1 MEKLKRSRL
10 FNRLNSMSIRM
21 SFVLYALFSLLI
33 GIIICILLISMVDKY
48 RINLNYKY
56 ENMSTRYD
64 IPENGSF
71 TATYSNDQTKYTIFD
86 TKGNEIC
93 KFNVDYQKEIDN
105 LYKNIKKSDYNIGL
119 DLSGKMFTSVEFA
132 EKIDEILP
140 RNSNITFIIGG
151 SLGLNDEIRNLC
163 DELISF
169 SKMTFPHGL
178 FRGIL
183 LEQIYRA
190 CKINNHEMYHK

>member
-1 MEKLKRSRL
+1 MEKLKRIRW

-71 TATYSNDQTKYTIFD
+71 TAAYSNDQTKYTIFD
-86 TKGNEIC
+86 TKETRYASSMLI
-93 KFNVDYQKEIDN
+93 
-105 LYKNIKKSDYNIGL
+105 IKKNAQYTNMSIRTMFHISKFYLILQAGIGL
-119 DLSGKMFTSVEFA
+119 LTV
-132 EKIDEILP
+132 L
-140 RNSNITFIIGG
+140 
-151 SLGLNDEIRNLC
+151 
-163 DELISF
+163 
-169 SKMTFPHGL
+169 
-178 FRGIL
+178 
-183 LEQIYRA
+183 
-190 CKINNHEMYHK
+190 